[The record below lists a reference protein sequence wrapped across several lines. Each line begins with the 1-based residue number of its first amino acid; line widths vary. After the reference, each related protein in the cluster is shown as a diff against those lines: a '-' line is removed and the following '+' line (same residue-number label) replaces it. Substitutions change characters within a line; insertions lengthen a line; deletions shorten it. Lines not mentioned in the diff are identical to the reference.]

1 VAALIMTAVPA
12 SATPSKAA
20 KMAQA
25 RAVSGQI
32 SQLRDRIEIANE
44 NYNEAA
50 SKHAVLLAQTRAAAR
65 RETKARRR
73 IDVLQLHLGTR
84 ASDMYRTGPL
94 GFLDVLLGAKSFD
107 QLAATW
113 DVLKDLNRDDSKSI
127 AEMKVAKAEAAA
139 AHKEFS
145 TKEQASAR
153 QVAIMKSNLA
163 AGRAHAA
170 SLQAKMNGIEAEIR
184 AIDAAEEAA
193 ARAAAS
199 RGGGGGGDGGNWPNP
214 TIPAH
219 GSVLTYARSRLGC
232 RYVWA
237 GSGPRV
243 FDCSGFTAW
252 CYRQIGISL
261 PHSSQAQINCGQ
273 RVSRANLQPGDLV
286 FFGSPIHHV
295 GMYIGGGMM
304 IHAPHSGDVVKIA
317 PAFRS
322 NYVGACRP

>member
-1 VAALIMTAVPA
+1 MVAVPA

-25 RAVSGQI
+25 RAVTGQI
-32 SQLRDRIEIANE
+32 SDLQDRIEIANE
-44 NYNEAA
+44 NFNEAKSA
-50 SKHAVLLAQTRAAAR
+50 HAVLLAQSRSAWR
-65 RETKARRR
+65 REMKAKRR
-73 IDVLQLHLGTR
+73 IGVLQTHLGTR

-113 DVLKDLNRDDSKSI
+113 DILKDLNKDDSKAI

-139 AHKEFS
+139 AHKELAA
-145 TKEQASAR
+145 KEQASAK
-153 QVAIMKSNLA
+153 QVAIMNSQLDARNSHLA
-163 AGRAHAA
+163 ALRA
-170 SLQAKMNGIEAEIR
+170 KRKGIEAELAQI
-184 AIDAAEEAA
+184 AAAEERAAIAA
-193 ARAAAS
+193 ARS
-199 RGGGGGGDGGNWPNP
+199 NPGGGGGGDGGNWPNP

-219 GSVLTYARSRLGC
+219 GTVVTYARSRLGC
-232 RYVWA
+232 RYIWA
-237 GSGPRV
+237 GTGPRV
-243 FDCSGFTAW
+243 FDCSGFTQW

-261 PHSSQAQINCGQ
+261 PHSSRAQINCGQ
-273 RVSRANLQPGDLV
+273 RVSRANLEPGDLV

-317 PAFRS
+317 PAFRG